1 MLRIFFGAKAPHV
14 ENKIM
19 FREIHGPSTDVH
31 DIDVLAD
38 VLSSGDRFKKCHG
51 SLAQVKAFAKK
62 NNKSIS
68 LHRQSE
74 LNKKRQRCFKQ
85 DIDMIT

>member
-1 MLRIFFGAKAPHV
+1 
-14 ENKIM
+14 M

-51 SLAQVKAFAKK
+51 SLAQVKALAKK
-62 NNKSIS
+62 IINPYRFTAN
-68 LHRQSE
+68 QS
-74 LNKKRQRCFKQ
+74 
-85 DIDMIT
+85 

>member
-1 MLRIFFGAKAPHV
+1 MLRILFGAKAPHV

-51 SLAQVKAFAKK
+51 S
-62 NNKSIS
+62 
-68 LHRQSE
+68 
-74 LNKKRQRCFKQ
+74 
-85 DIDMIT
+85 

>member
-19 FREIHGPSTDVH
+19 FREIYVPSTDVH

-62 NNKSIS
+62 
-68 LHRQSE
+68 
-74 LNKKRQRCFKQ
+74 KKKIHIASPPIRAKQ
-85 DIDMIT
+85 KKAALL

>member
-1 MLRIFFGAKAPHV
+1 MVRIFFGAKAPHV

-62 NNKSIS
+62 KINPYRFTAN
-68 LHRQSE
+68 QS
-74 LNKKRQRCFKQ
+74 
-85 DIDMIT
+85 